1 MTDLEDLLEAVL
13 LLGSLARMIT
23 LGANKRVL
31 KSGILHAAP
40 LNIYICC
47 HQARSIGAL
56 WVRSYS
62 SDKVSPKVLAELPAY
77 H

>member
-13 LLGSLARMIT
+13 LLSSVARMII
-23 LGANKRVL
+23 LGVNKRVL
-31 KSGILHAAP
+31 SSGILHAAP

-62 SDKVSPKVLAELPAY
+62 SYKVSPKVLTELPTY